1 MVSLQGGVWSVA
13 PVGRRGPMAVAAQN
27 LAVGESIVTSDDLR
41 GDVVELGGGSDD
53 SFLATLFAEMPRM
66 TLPTTFT
73 LTFRPTKRFVPGR
86 V

>member
-27 LAVGESIVTSDDLR
+27 LAVGESIVTSDGLR